1 MRRGTAESGDTDRA
15 FSGGEIVKF
24 AIGFPIHRNRRGIA
38 DTLDFERG
46 PGAGSGDREC
56 GAVLIGT
63 DRAVAGGEE
72 HIKQFAAN
80 FTVIGAFGD
89 PKQAIE
95 YLFGRGSKRELPLNA
110 TTLQKLAFEH
120 MELFGFACGLIA
132 L

>member
-1 MRRGTAESGDTDRA
+1 MVQRLPDPS
-15 FSGGEIVKF
+15 
-24 AIGFPIHRNRRGIA
+24 N
-38 DTLDFERG
+38 
-46 PGAGSGDREC
+46 
-56 GAVLIGT
+56 
-63 DRAVAGGEE
+63 
-72 HIKQFAAN
+72 IKQFAAN

-95 YLFGRGSKRELPLNA
+95 YLFGRGSKKGLPLNA